1 MNRTVKQASKGFC
14 LNFLHRWNMNDSSFN
29 HGITLPWE
37 NSHLSAKWKRI
48 PSSNRIKTCRNM
60 PPRANSEGERERQMG
75 MFVYDRKIQD
85 VLTVK
90 ASCKQDI
97 IYAIPVC
104 DSFSLLSLIKF
115 SAFPSF
121 AFLLLNKINFLAIS
135 NKIAKSFMTGLA
147 LTRFS
152 RRLICALWII
162 HWITIQ
168 VKINFIQSSPSI
180 IPEICLQL
188 AATFAGIREG

>member
-1 MNRTVKQASKGFC
+1 
-14 LNFLHRWNMNDSSFN
+14 
-29 HGITLPWE
+29 
-37 NSHLSAKWKRI
+37 
-48 PSSNRIKTCRNM
+48 M

-152 RRLICALWII
+152 RRLICAL
-162 HWITIQ
+162 
-168 VKINFIQSSPSI
+168 
-180 IPEICLQL
+180 
-188 AATFAGIREG
+188 